1 MSNERG
7 YGRTLNG
14 VVISDKMQKTITIE
28 VTTRVRHKRYSK
40 FMTRKTKY
48 HAHDEKEV
56 SSMGDLVSVVEC
68 RPMSKNKRWR
78 LKEVLKKANNQ
89 E

>member
-7 YGRTLNG
+7 YGRTLKG
-14 VVISDKMQKTITIE
+14 IVVSDKMSKTITIE
-28 VTTRVRHKRYSK
+28 VTTRVRHKKYSK
-40 FMTRKTKY
+40 FLTKKTKY

-56 SSMGDLVSVVEC
+56 SSFGDFVAVVES

-78 LKEVLKKANNQ
+78 LKEILKKADNK